1 MQMDEEPDA
10 AKRYRER
17 AAQVREEAERITSPD
32 IRQTLLTVADNYEKL
47 AARIESRARSK
58 H

>member
-1 MQMDEEPDA
+1 MDEEPSA
-10 AKRYRER
+10 AARYRER
-17 AAQVREEAERITSPD
+17 AAQAREEAEKISSPD
-32 IRQTLLTVADNYEKL
+32 IRQTLLTVADDYEKL